1 MERIEVPFI
10 EMRKIAGEVNFLMGG
25 EVNIGQ
31 VVLWSRQI
39 IYQMDLKSEF
49 TKTGTGYKITWVIG
63 V

>member
-25 EVNIGQ
+25 EVNFGQ
-31 VVLWSRQI
+31 VVLWSRQS